1 MTPPGARP
9 SDQSSFRAPLLLFW
23 TGLLVRVAYITLDHT
38 YRFSPFEDHFT
49 FGYEMARVARSLVTG
64 YGYAD
69 PFSGH
74 TGPTAWVPPL
84 YPLLIA
90 AVFKVAG
97 IYTPLSAW
105 ILLTVNSVF
114 SAATSLCVYEIAARC
129 YSRRVAVWSAWIWA
143 LYPAAMQYAVR
154 WVWETSLSTFLF
166 AAVLVLA
173 LRMRDIGEPTPA
185 SNPQSTR
192 RWLPFGLLWALIALS
207 NSTMLLFLPV
217 CGIWILRGAPASPGA
232 PSFRAFCERVGSNKP
247 DPAAFARATLAALLF
262 IACITPWTYRNWRAF
277 HAFIPMRSNFGAEF
291 YAGNGP
297 GAYGFRYG
305 VLIGLPEQDIQHRL
319 YVQLGELAY
328 VHQRG
333 QFAKAWISANPAR
346 FAALSLKRFYFFWAS
361 VPHPTDKHWLLDL
374 IRQINYCLPS
384 ITGLLGLALSLHR
397 RIPAAGLFAWAFV
410 LLPVTYYFVTV
421 EARFRHPLEP
431 LIVILSVYLFQ
442 SATPRRVKESSH
454 A

>member
-9 SDQSSFRAPLLLFW
+9 SDQSSFRAPLLVFW
-23 TGLLVRVAYITLDHT
+23 TGLLVRVAYITFAHT

-49 FGYEMARVARSLVTG
+49 FGYEMARVARALVTG

-84 YPLLIA
+84 YPLIIA

-97 IYTPLSAW
+97 IYTPHSAW
-105 ILLTVNSVF
+105 ILLSINSVF
-114 SAATSLCVYEIAARC
+114 SAATSLWVYEIAARC
-129 YSRRVAVWSAWIWA
+129 YTRRVALWSGWIWT
-143 LYPAAMQYAVR
+143 LYPAAMQYATR

-173 LRMRDIGEPTPA
+173 LRMRAVGETAPA
-185 SNPQSTR
+185 DNPQTTR
-192 RWLPFGLLWALIALS
+192 RWILFGLLWALIVLS

-217 CGIWILRGAPASPGA
+217 CGLWILLGAP
-232 PSFRAFCERVGSNKP
+232 NKS
-247 DPAAFARATLAALLF
+247 AALTRATLAGVLF
-262 IACITPWTYRNWRAF
+262 IACIAPWTIRNWRAF
-277 HAFIPMRSNFGAEF
+277 HAFIPMRSNFGAEL

-319 YVQLGELAY
+319 YVHYGELAY
-328 VHQRG
+328 VRQRG
-333 QFAKAWISANPAR
+333 QLAKVWIHANPAR
-346 FAALSLKRFYFFWAS
+346 FGALSIKRFYFFWAS
-361 VPHPTDKHWLLDL
+361 VPHPSDKHWFLDF

-397 RIPAAGLFAWAFV
+397 RIPAAGLFAWEFV

-431 LIVILSVYLFQ
+431 LIVIFSVYLFQ
-442 SATPRRVKESSH
+442 SATPRQSGQKT
-454 A
+454 

>member
-9 SDQSSFRAPLLLFW
+9 SDQSAFRAPVIILW
-23 TGLLVRVAYITLDHT
+23 TGLLVRVAYITLAHT

-49 FGYEMARVARSLVTG
+49 FGYEMARVARALVTG

-97 IYTPLSAW
+97 VYTPLSAW
-105 ILLTVNSVF
+105 ILLTLNSVF

-129 YSRRVAVWSAWIWA
+129 YSRKIALWSAWIWA
-143 LYPAAMQYAVR
+143 LYPAAMQYATR

-173 LRMRDIGEPTPA
+173 LRMRAIGEPA
-185 SNPQSTR
+185 NPSDRGPHGQVFVRGVESTR
-192 RWLPFGLLWALIALS
+192 RWLLFGFLWALIALS

-217 CGIWILRGAPASPGA
+217 CGLWILLGAP
-232 PSFRAFCERVGSNKP
+232 NKS
-247 DPAAFARATLAALLF
+247 AALTRAALAGLLF
-262 IACITPWTYRNWRAF
+262 LACVAPWTYRNWRAF
-277 HAFIPMRSNFGAEF
+277 HAFIPMRSNFGAEL

-305 VLIGLPEQDIQHRL
+305 VLIGLPEQDVQHRL

-328 VHQRG
+328 VHQRS
-333 QFAKAWISANPAR
+333 QLAKAWISANPAR

-361 VPHPTDKHWLLDL
+361 VPHPSDKHWFLDL
-374 IRQINYCLPS
+374 VRQINYCLPS

-397 RIPAAGLFAWAFV
+397 RIPAAWLFAWAFV

-442 SATPRRVKESSH
+442 SATRRKRP
-454 A
+454 ALN